1 MPVGLGSTKQIR
13 IGCNIRLLLRLVNNL
28 LAAESRKNRY
38 CARGIRSASSRVVF
52 AQIRHGLR
60 SGNFEHGTFPL
71 SQGRGANFCLKSWRR
86 FPPTS
91 TYDKSALSI

>member
-28 LAAESRKNRY
+28 LAAESRNNRY
-38 CARGIRSASSRVVF
+38 CARGIPSAGSPVVF
-52 AQIRHGLR
+52 AQMRRGLR
-60 SGNFEHGTFPL
+60 SGMFEHGTLLL
-71 SQGRGANFCLKSWRR
+71 SQGHGANFGLKSRRR